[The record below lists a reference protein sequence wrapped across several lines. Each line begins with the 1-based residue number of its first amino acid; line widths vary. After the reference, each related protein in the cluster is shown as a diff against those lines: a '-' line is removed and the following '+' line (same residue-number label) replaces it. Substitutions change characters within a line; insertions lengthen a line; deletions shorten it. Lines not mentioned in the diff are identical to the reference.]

1 MPANLPRR
9 RELRTTRQL
18 LSAAIATRLVVD
30 TSAQIFNPF
39 LAIFAAGTGVSLVT
53 LGQLLSLRTGVGI
66 VAPLVGSLADRFGY
80 RLVMR
85 LGLVIT
91 ALGMLLIGLSNGL
104 PLLVGG
110 MVLSGLGLASF
121 VPVLLAYVSER
132 LPYERRARGVGI
144 LEYSWALASIVGLFA
159 MGFVIEQAGW
169 RAPFFVL
176 TLGLLGGAFLFG
188 FLPSAR
194 QEEAATPAPQE
205 SFPQPR
211 LGERVRNFFRLG
223 QGAGSAYA
231 AIAGHFLIFYANFH
245 VAIIYGGW
253 LAREYGLSASMLGTV
268 ALILGFADLGGSVGV
283 SALTD
288 RFGKRRSV
296 LTGSSL
302 MVLCFGLLP
311 LLNVGLTAAV
321 IGLFLTR
328 ISFEFAIVSNM
339 TLLSEQIPA
348 QRGKVIAL
356 SAASAL
362 VGATL
367 SGLTGPWAYEQFGV
381 WGLGPVSAVSA
392 LIGTWLF
399 WAKVREGGA

>member
-1 MPANLPRR
+1 MSDQSFGR

-18 LSAAIATRLVVD
+18 LSASIATRLVVD

-39 LAIFAAGTGVSLVT
+39 LAIFSAGTGVSLVT

-66 VAPLVGSLADRFGY
+66 LAPLAGSMADRFGY

-85 LGLVIT
+85 IGLLLA

-104 PLLVGG
+104 PLLAAG
-110 MVLSGLGLASF
+110 MALSGLGLAVF
-121 VPVLLAYVSER
+121 VPVLLAYVSDR

-176 TLGLLGGAFLFG
+176 TVGLVGGALLFG

-194 QEEAATPAPQE
+194 QQVDPGPSLPFAWGGLLE
-205 SFPQPR
+205 R
-211 LGERVRNFFRLG
+211 LRSFFRLG

-231 AIAGHFLIFYANFH
+231 AIVGHFLVFYANFH
-245 VAIIYGGW
+245 VTIIYGGW
-253 LAREYGLSASMLGTV
+253 LVREYGLSASLLGTV
-268 ALILGFADLGGSVGV
+268 ALILGFADLGGSVAV
-283 SALTD
+283 SVLTD

-296 LTGSSL
+296 LTGSGL

-311 LLNVGLTAAV
+311 LLNVSLTAAV

-348 QRGKVIAL
+348 QRGKVISL

-381 WGLGPVSAVSA
+381 WGLGPVSAVSSLLA
-392 LIGTWLF
+392 LGIF
-399 WAKVREGGA
+399 WAKVREG